1 MANVLLGIGAS
12 VAIHKSCDLA
22 SQLSQSG
29 HKVRAILTAKAA
41 KLVNPQLFEA
51 LTGEPAYTDEFGE
64 TRKASMDHIDLAK
77 WGQVLVVAPCTAD
90 LLARFALGMADD
102 LVATVALALPSDR
115 PRLLCPAMNPQMLA
129 SPAVRRN
136 LETLQGDGWTVMA
149 PETGRM
155 ACGDEGAGRL
165 PEPETIA
172 AWVGKVA
179 AIRARS

>member
-1 MANVLLGIGAS
+1 MAKILLGVGAS
-12 VAIHKSCDLA
+12 VAIHKACDLA
-22 SQLSQSG
+22 SKLSQGG
-29 HKVRAILTAKAA
+29 HDVRAVLTARAA

-51 LTGEPAYTDEFGE
+51 LTGEPAYTDEFGK

-90 LLARFALGMADD
+90 LLARFALGLGDD
-102 LVATVALALPSDR
+102 LVATVALALPAEK

-149 PETGRM
+149 PDTGRM

-165 PEPETIA
+165 PEPDAIA
-172 AWVGKVA
+172 SWIERTMAK
-179 AIRARS
+179 R